1 MDIDGWG
8 VVDIWATGLG
18 KDTKGT
24 LFSDRIGSF
33 FYFTGVSMH
42 SILYINETIIPNINA
57 NIYITITRK
66 KNIELYANIYK

>member
-33 FYFTGVSMH
+33 FLFYWGFYALNT
-42 SILYINETIIPNINA
+42 LY
-57 NIYITITRK
+57 K
-66 KNIELYANIYK
+66 

>member
-33 FYFTGVSMH
+33 FLFYWGFYALNT
-42 SILYINETIIPNINA
+42 LYKWNNNSK
-57 NIYITITRK
+57 YK
-66 KNIELYANIYK
+66 CKYLYNYN

>member
-24 LFSDRIGSF
+24 LFSDRIGF

-42 SILYINETIIPNINA
+42 SILYTNETMIPNINTD
-57 NIYITITRK
+57 IYIT
-66 KNIELYANIYK
+66 KNRNKNAELYVNI